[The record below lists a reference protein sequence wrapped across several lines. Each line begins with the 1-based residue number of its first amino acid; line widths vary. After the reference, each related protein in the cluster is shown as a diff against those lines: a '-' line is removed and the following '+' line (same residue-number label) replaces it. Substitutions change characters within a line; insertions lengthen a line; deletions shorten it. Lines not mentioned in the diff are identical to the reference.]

1 MGNGFQFID
10 IIFFA
15 MIAAFLVLRLRSVLG
30 RRNDTKTGH
39 RDPFAKAERAKED
52 NVVPLPDLAREP
64 AVDTGRRTDPSRTDA
79 PASESASLVD
89 QGVQQ
94 ISRLDSDFNPKEF
107 LIGARAAFEM
117 ILNAFAAGDKATLK
131 GMLSAEVYGNFVRA
145 IDDRQKAGH
154 TLEDTLVGIKS
165 AEVVEA
171 FLEGRVG
178 HVTVKFVSEQI
189 TVTRDSD
196 GQIVDG
202 NPNTVTEVTDFW
214 TFARDTR
221 SRDPNWDL
229 VATRSLD

>member
-15 MIAAFLVLRLRSVLG
+15 MIAAFVVLRLRSVLG

-39 RDPFAKAERAKED
+39 RDPFAAAERAKED
-52 NVVPLPDLAREP
+52 NVIPLPDISREP
-64 AVDTGRRTDPSRTDA
+64 APGRRPEPARPDVAPGE
-79 PASESASLVD
+79 PASLIE

-94 ISRLDSDFNPKEF
+94 IRKVDPSFDPKEF
-107 LIGARAAFEM
+107 LVGARAAFEM
-117 ILNAFAAGDKATLK
+117 ILEAFAAADKATLK
-131 GMLSAEVYGNFVRA
+131 GLLSAEVYANFTRA
-145 IDDRQKAGH
+145 IDDRQKANH

-165 AEVVEA
+165 AEIVEA
-171 FLEGRVG
+171 FLEGRVV

-189 TVTRDSD
+189 TVTRDAD

-214 TFARDTR
+214 TFARDSR

>member
-39 RDPFAKAERAKED
+39 RDPFAKAERSNDD
-52 NVVPLPDLAREP
+52 NVVALPDVSREP
-64 AVDTGRRTDPSRTDA
+64 AAERRPDAARPIPSSGE
-79 PASESASLVD
+79 PASLVD
-89 QGVQQ
+89 DGIRQ
-94 ISRLDSDFNPKEF
+94 IQKLDAEFNPKEF
-107 LIGARAAFEM
+107 LVGARSAFEM
-117 ILNAFAAGDKATLK
+117 ILNAFAAGDKANLK
-131 GMLSAEVYGNFVRA
+131 GLLSAEVYGNFVHA

-165 AEVVEA
+165 TEVVEA
-171 FLEGRVG
+171 FLEGRVA

>member
-10 IIFFA
+10 IVFFA

-39 RDPFAKAERAKED
+39 RDPFAASERERANDD
-52 NVVPLPDLAREP
+52 NVIALPDHGREP
-64 AVDTGRRTDPSRTDA
+64 ASRRVEPTPTDA
-79 PASESASLVD
+79 ATGEPDSLVE

-94 ISRLDSDFNPKEF
+94 IRKVDPAFDPKEF
-107 LIGARAAFEM
+107 LIGARSAFEM
-117 ILNAFAAGDKATLK
+117 ILGAFAAADKTTLK
-131 GMLSAEVYGNFVRA
+131 GLLSAEVYGNFVRA
-145 IDDRQKAGH
+145 IDDRQRAGH

-171 FLEGRVG
+171 FLEGRVAN
-178 HVTVKFVSEQI
+178 VTVKVVSEQI
-189 TVTRDSD
+189 TVTRDTG

-214 TFARDTR
+214 TFARDSR

>member
-30 RRNDTKTGH
+30 RRDGGKTGH
-39 RDPFAKAERAKED
+39 RDPFAPAERERVKDD
-52 NVVPLPDLAREP
+52 NVVALPDRVREP
-64 AVDTGRRTDPSRTDA
+64 AATRRAEAAARTSDE
-79 PASESASLVD
+79 PASLVE
-89 QGVQQ
+89 QGIEQ
-94 ISRLDSDFNPKEF
+94 IRRLDGDFDAKEF
-107 LIGARAAFEM
+107 VVGARAAFEM
-117 ILNAFAAGDKATLK
+117 ILNAFAAADKATLK
-131 GMLSAEVYGNFVRA
+131 SMLSPEVYGNFVRA

-171 FLEGRVG
+171 FLEGRVA
-178 HVTVKFVSEQI
+178 HMTVKFVSEQI
-189 TVTRDSD
+189 TVTRDAE

-214 TFARDTR
+214 TFSRDTR

>member
-10 IIFFA
+10 IVFFA

-39 RDPFAKAERAKED
+39 RDPFATGERERGKDE
-52 NVVPLPDLAREP
+52 NVIPLPD
-64 AVDTGRRTDPSRTDA
+64 VGRRPETPTPDMEPG
-79 PASESASLVD
+79 ESGSSIGR
-89 QGVQQ
+89 GVQQ
-94 ISRLDSDFNPKEF
+94 IRKVDPAFDPKEF

-117 ILNAFAAGDKATLK
+117 ILGAFAAADKATLK
-131 GMLSAEVYGNFVRA
+131 DLLSAEVYGNFVRA
-145 IDDRQKAGH
+145 IDEREKAGH
-154 TLEDTLVGIKS
+154 RLEDTLVGIKS

-171 FLEGRVG
+171 FLDGRVA

-189 TVTRDSD
+189 AVTRDSE

-214 TFARDTR
+214 TFARDSR

>member
-39 RDPFAKAERAKED
+39 RDPFAKAERTKDD
-52 NVVPLPDLAREP
+52 NVVPLPDLGREP
-64 AVDTGRRTDPSRTDA
+64 AKDGTRRPDAAQPSA
-79 PASESASLVD
+79 PAGEPASLVEE
-89 QGVQQ
+89 GIQQ
-94 ISRLDSDFNPKEF
+94 IQRLDPEFNPKEF
-107 LIGARAAFEM
+107 LIGARSAFEM
-117 ILNAFAAGDKATLK
+117 VLNAFAAGDKATLK
-131 GMLSAEVYGNFVRA
+131 GMLSPEVYGNFVGA
-145 IDDRQKAGH
+145 IDERQKAGH

-171 FLEGRVG
+171 FLEGRVA
-178 HVTVKFVSEQI
+178 HVTVKFASEQI
-189 TVTRDSD
+189 TVTRDAD